1 MKHKEEKEMEK
12 KMISEELLTKISG
25 GVLDD
30 NVKEELKKSIDFYKM
45 TGMDVDF
52 FINQIIHGY
61 DDEEEVEAF
70 IRKYWTT
77 GKE

>member
-1 MKHKEEKEMEK
+1 MEK
-12 KMISEELLTKISG
+12 KMISEELMAKISG

-30 NVKEELKKSIDFYKM
+30 NIKEELKKSIDFYKM

-61 DDEEEVEAF
+61 DDKEEVEAF
-70 IRKYWTT
+70 IRKYWST